1 MTEKQRKILNTLI
14 DKYERSATFRGESK
28 VKQSFS
34 TDPAKLFPKYSDEG
48 EYDYFISV
56 NQDIRDLEKAGY
68 VRCSGIN
75 LRIDTVVLNTDMIG
89 DIYRELGR
97 RAKKD
102 SIAVLKEFLER
113 ELECFQ
119 RHVLESSDGKTENA
133 VSGAVGGNGETDNE
147 VSGGVSSD
155 GETENAVS
163 GAVGGDSET
172 GTGGAVN
179 GVSEA
184 VCRYAEVQLE
194 RLAAAKL
201 PEYYED
207 SLQDYMDVF
216 TAFRALSGIDEEIF
230 VRDLSVRIFNDSK
243 RLENLRGRISGCLY
257 KYGDFSNK
265 DAVFD
270 ELGVVRNPSYVM
282 VKGPVRMTFGRQ
294 LLDIGELTGDIALS
308 ANTLQ
313 GLTDAHVY
321 GERVITVENLTSF
334 HRYDSHGSETVI
346 YLGGFHNGVRREFL
360 RMIAAS
366 ADSNVTYHHFGD
378 IDAGGFYIY
387 RHLRKNTGIDFR
399 PYMMDRDTLIKYEA
413 YSKPLTPNDI
423 RRIEKLIAVYENDDH
438 KDPSAGTILETL
450 RYMLEKGI
458 KLEQEAVGW

>member
-34 TDPAKLFPKYSDEG
+34 ADPAKLFPKYSDEG

-75 LRIDTVVLNTDMIG
+75 LQIDTVVLNTDMIG

-102 SIAVLKEFLER
+102 SIAELKEFLER
-113 ELECFQ
+113 ELEYFQ
-119 RHVLESSDGKTENA
+119 RHVLESG
-133 VSGAVGGNGETDNE
+133 
-147 VSGGVSSD
+147 D
-155 GETENAVS
+155 GETEIAVS

-282 VKGPVRMTFGRQ
+282 VKGPVRITFGRQ
-294 LLDIGELTGDIALS
+294 ILDVGGLTGDIALS
-308 ANTLQ
+308 AKTLQ
-313 GLTDAHVY
+313 DITNACVY
-321 GERVITVENLTSF
+321 GKRVITVENLTSF
-334 HRYDSHGSETVI
+334 HSFNPHDSEVVI

-387 RHLRKNTGIDFR
+387 RHLRENTGIDFR

-423 RRIEKLIAVYENDDH
+423 GRIENGETIVAMVES
-438 KDPSAGTILETL
+438 SAYRLVFIILDRRASICSEQ
-450 RYMLEKGI
+450 GI
-458 KLEQEAVGW
+458 L

>member
-1 MTEKQRKILNTLI
+1 MTEKQRKLLNTLI

-34 TDPAKLFPKYSDEG
+34 ADPAKLFPKYSDEG

-102 SIAVLKEFLER
+102 SIAELKEFLER
-113 ELECFQ
+113 ELEYFQ
-119 RHVLESSDGKTENA
+119 RHVLESG
-133 VSGAVGGNGETDNE
+133 
-147 VSGGVSSD
+147 D
-155 GETENAVS
+155 GETENAVNK
-163 GAVGGDSET
+163 AVGGDSETGNGTGDAVNGDSET

-257 KYGDFSNK
+257 KYGDFSDK
-265 DAVFD
+265 EAVFD
-270 ELGVVRNPSYVM
+270 EVGVVRTPSYVM

-294 LLDIGELTGDIALS
+294 ILDIGELTGDIALS
-308 ANTLQ
+308 AKTLQ
-313 GLTDAHVY
+313 GLTDVHVY

-334 HRYDSHGSETVI
+334 HRYGSHGSETVI

-366 ADSNVTYHHFGD
+366 AESNVTYHHFGD

-387 RHLRKNTGIDFR
+387 RHLRENTGIDFR

-413 YSKPLTPNDI
+413 YSKTLTPNDT
-423 RRIEKLIAVYENDDH
+423 RRIGELIAIYENDDH
-438 KDPSAGTILETL
+438 KDPAAGSITETL
-450 RYMLEKGI
+450 HYMLEKGI

>member
-34 TDPAKLFPKYSDEG
+34 ADPAKLFPKYSDEG

-75 LRIDTVVLNTDMIG
+75 LRIDTVVLNTDMIC

-113 ELECFQ
+113 ELESFQ
-119 RHVLESSDGKTENA
+119 RHVLESSDG
-133 VSGAVGGNGETDNE
+133 
-147 VSGGVSSD
+147 
-155 GETENAVS
+155 ETEIAVS
-163 GAVGGDSET
+163 GAVGGDSEN
-172 GTGGAVN
+172 GGAVN

-201 PEYYED
+201 PEYYEY

-294 LLDIGELTGDIALS
+294 ILDIGELTGDIALS
-308 ANTLQ
+308 AKTLQ
-313 GLTDAHVY
+313 GLTDVHVY

-387 RHLRKNTGIDFR
+387 RHLRENTGMDFR

-423 RRIEKLIAVYENDDH
+423 RRIGELIAIYENDDH

>member
-34 TDPAKLFPKYSDEG
+34 ADPAKLFPKYSDEG

-102 SIAVLKEFLER
+102 SIAELKEFLER
-113 ELECFQ
+113 ELEYFQ
-119 RHVLESSDGKTENA
+119 RHVLESG
-133 VSGAVGGNGETDNE
+133 
-147 VSGGVSSD
+147 D
-155 GETENAVS
+155 GETEIAVS

-282 VKGPVRMTFGRQ
+282 VKGPVRITFGRQ
-294 LLDIGELTGDIALS
+294 ILDVGELTGDIALS
-308 ANTLQ
+308 AKTLQ
-313 GLTDAHVY
+313 DITNACVY
-321 GERVITVENLTSF
+321 GKRVITVENLTSF
-334 HRYDSHGSETVI
+334 HSFNPHDSEVVI

-387 RHLRKNTGIDFR
+387 RHLRENTGMDFR
-399 PYMMDRDTLIKYEA
+399 PYMMDRDTLIKYKA
-413 YSKPLTPNDI
+413 YSKPLTSNDI
-423 RRIEKLIAVYENDDH
+423 RRIEKLVAVYENDDH
-438 KDPSAGTILETL
+438 KDPSAETILETL

>member
-1 MTEKQRKILNTLI
+1 MTEKQRKLLNTLI

-34 TDPAKLFPKYSDEG
+34 ADPAKLFPKYSDEG

-113 ELECFQ
+113 ELEYFQ
-119 RHVLESSDGKTENA
+119 RHVLESSDG
-133 VSGAVGGNGETDNE
+133 
-147 VSGGVSSD
+147 
-155 GETENAVS
+155 ETENAVNR
-163 GAVGGDSET
+163 AVGGDSET
-172 GTGGAVN
+172 GNGTGDAVNGDSENGTGGAVN

-194 RLAAAKL
+194 RLATAKL

-308 ANTLQ
+308 AKTLQ

-360 RMIAAS
+360 RMIAVS

-387 RHLRKNTGIDFR
+387 RHLRENTGIDFR

-423 RRIEKLIAVYENDDH
+423 RRIERLVAVYENDDH

>member
-34 TDPAKLFPKYSDEG
+34 ADPAKLFPKYSDEG

-97 RAKKD
+97 RAKRD

-119 RHVLESSDGKTENA
+119 RHVLESNDGKTENA
-133 VSGAVGGNGETDNE
+133 VSGV
-147 VSGGVSSD
+147 VSSD
-155 GETENAVS
+155 
-163 GAVGGDSET
+163 SEP

-308 ANTLQ
+308 AKTLQ

-387 RHLRKNTGIDFR
+387 RHLRENTGIDFR

-413 YSKPLTPNDI
+413 YSKPLTSNDI
-423 RRIEKLIAVYENDDH
+423 CRIEKLVAVYENDDH

>member
-34 TDPAKLFPKYSDEG
+34 ADPAKLFPKYSDEG

-75 LRIDTVVLNTDMIG
+75 LRIDTVVLNTDMIC

-113 ELECFQ
+113 ELESFQ
-119 RHVLESSDGKTENA
+119 RHVLESSDG
-133 VSGAVGGNGETDNE
+133 
-147 VSGGVSSD
+147 
-155 GETENAVS
+155 ETEIAVS
-163 GAVGGDSET
+163 GAVGGDSEN
-172 GTGGAVN
+172 GGAVN

-294 LLDIGELTGDIALS
+294 ILDIGELTGDIALS
-308 ANTLQ
+308 AKTLQ
-313 GLTDAHVY
+313 GLTDVHVY

-387 RHLRKNTGIDFR
+387 RHLRENTGMDFR

-423 RRIEKLIAVYENDDH
+423 RRIGELIAIYENDDH

>member
-34 TDPAKLFPKYSDEG
+34 ADPAKLFPKYSDEG

-119 RHVLESSDGKTENA
+119 RYVLES
-133 VSGAVGGNGETDNE
+133 
-147 VSGGVSSD
+147 
-155 GETENAVS
+155 
-163 GAVGGDSET
+163 GDSET

-308 ANTLQ
+308 AKTLQ

-346 YLGGFHNGVRREFL
+346 YLGGFHNGVRRELL

-387 RHLRKNTGIDFR
+387 RHLRENTGIDFR

-423 RRIEKLIAVYENDDH
+423 GRIEKLVAIYENDDH